1 MNKLY
6 DPAQFIIKVIGP
18 ENLKP
23 GKNGTKQKVAVHVSC
38 HEKLGHKITASTN
51 YTRDLLNLIPGLEV
65 VGMKGADECCGQGGP
80 WGLAGHYDLSVKM
93 RQDKIA
99 NVISSEADVVTSW
112 CLGCMIQMRDG
123 LGQAGSAIKVRHP
136 LELLSEAYSR

>member
-1 MNKLY
+1 MEQ
-6 DPAQFIIKVIGP
+6 AFG
-18 ENLKP
+18 
-23 GKNGTKQKVAVHVSC
+23 
-38 HEKLGHKITASTN
+38 
-51 YTRDLLNLIPGLEV
+51 LLRFNLI
-65 VGMKGADECCGQGGP
+65 GGP

-99 NVISSEADVVTSW
+99 NVMDSQADVVTSW

-136 LELLSEAYSR
+136 LEQLSDAYER